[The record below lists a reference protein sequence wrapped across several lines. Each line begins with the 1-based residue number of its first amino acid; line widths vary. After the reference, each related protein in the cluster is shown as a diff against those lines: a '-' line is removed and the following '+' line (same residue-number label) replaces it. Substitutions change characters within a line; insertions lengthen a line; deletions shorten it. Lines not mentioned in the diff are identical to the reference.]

1 MLVCQYFGE
10 IPIQIHSVFS
20 RQVSLCKLG
29 WHQTHRDLSTRASW
43 VLGSKVCITTLSQGF
58 YFWYFWDLL
67 LLRAYMYIH
76 TAFLPA
82 CLFLLIPLFLFLLS
96 HLSLFFILS
105 SPRPL
110 SCFLGQDLGM
120 CMCPGFA
127 WIVEPSH
134 SMAVNPGTS
143 HPSSWAS
150 HCCYFFCHRILMKH
164 LECLCCERTNALLR
178 LFLSQWSKYLT
189 KGSYCGLW
197 FKRVDSCGRG
207 GVVEFM

>member
-96 HLSLFFILS
+96 HLSSFFILS

-120 CMCPGFA
+120 YMCPGFA

-134 SMAVNPGTS
+134 SMAESWHFPSIILGKSLLLLLLSS
-143 HPSSWAS
+143 HP
-150 HCCYFFCHRILMKH
+150 Y
-164 LECLCCERTNALLR
+164 ETLR
-178 LFLSQWSKYLT
+178 MSV
-189 KGSYCGLW
+189 LW
-197 FKRVDSCGRG
+197 KNKCTS
-207 GVVEFM
+207 